1 MQSQANPTI
10 TAIVQLVQFGIV
22 IAGVVVLAV
31 THTIPSTV
39 VAALGG
45 QVIAHSGIIAY
56 NGATKGAPRNGS

>member
-56 NGATKGAPRNGS
+56 NGATKGSPHGGS